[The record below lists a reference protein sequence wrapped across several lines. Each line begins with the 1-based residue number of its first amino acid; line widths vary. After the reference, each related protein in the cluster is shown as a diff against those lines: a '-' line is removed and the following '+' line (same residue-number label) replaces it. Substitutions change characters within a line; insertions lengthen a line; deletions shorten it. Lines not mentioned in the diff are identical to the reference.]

1 MGERVRFE
9 AILQPEGSS
18 TFVVV
23 PDEIG
28 TRIGVKGRTS
38 VVGTLNGH
46 PFKNQ
51 VMPYG
56 LEGGAKALFMPVN
69 NAVRK
74 AIGAIAAGD
83 TGVFELER
91 DEASRSKEV
100 RLPAELEQALSAD
113 DSLRAAWDA
122 QSPSRR
128 RDDAEHIAE
137 AKRPETRAG
146 RLAELVG
153 RLRGAS

>member
-9 AILQPEGSS
+9 AVLQPEGSS
-18 TFVVV
+18 TFIVV

-28 TRIGVKGRTS
+28 VRIGVTGRTS

-56 LEGGAKALFMPVN
+56 LEGGGKALFMPVN
-69 NAVRK
+69 NTVRK
-74 AIGAIAAGD
+74 AIGDIAAGD
-83 TGVFELER
+83 TVVFELER

-100 RLPAELEQALSAD
+100 MLPAELEQALSAD
-113 DSLRAAWDA
+113 DRLRAAWDA

-137 AKRPETRAG
+137 AKRPETRAR
-146 RLAELVG
+146 RLAEIVD
-153 RLRGAS
+153 RLHGAG

>member
-9 AILQPEGSS
+9 AVLQPEGSS

-23 PDEIG
+23 PDEVG
-28 TRIGVKGRTS
+28 ARIGVRGRTS

-56 LEGGAKALFMPVN
+56 VEGGGKALFMPVN

-74 AIGAIAAGD
+74 AIGDIAAGD
-83 TGVFELER
+83 TVTFELER
-91 DEASRSKEV
+91 DETSRSATID
-100 RLPAELEQALSAD
+100 LPPDLEQALATD
-113 DSLRAAWDA
+113 DQLRAAWDA
-122 QSPSRR
+122 QPASRR
-128 RDDAEHIAE
+128 RDDAEHIAA
-137 AKRPETRAG
+137 AKRPETRAR
-146 RLAELVG
+146 RLAEIVD
-153 RLRGAS
+153 RLRGAG